1 MRSTRHKRDISS
13 AQRKYSVSD
22 GAPWILRQY
31 NTQLPMLDEN
41 ILDFYHFR
49 DHVTEASHVL
59 FGEGN
64 QEALAWKE
72 NMMISDNYSYPS
84 GDS

>member
-1 MRSTRHKRDISS
+1 
-13 AQRKYSVSD
+13 
-22 GAPWILRQY
+22 
-31 NTQLPMLDEN
+31 MLDEN

-49 DHVTEASHVL
+49 DHVTRASHVL

-72 NMMISDNYSYPS
+72 NMMKVVKNQ
-84 GDS
+84 G